1 MLLCPDIYMKKNII
15 LFLLFFLVIFQL
27 FSFNRI
33 ISISPALTEAIYLLN
48 SEEKLIANTT
58 YCIRPEE
65 AKNKEKIGNLVD
77 INIEKIIW
85 LKPDLVLTTVMT
97 KKEKIEKLIKL
108 GIRVEIF
115 PEPKTYTEIC
125 RQFQKLA
132 EFVGKN
138 EQSDIIIKKSS
149 ENIENIKNMTKKF
162 NKKKIFVEIGINPL
176 FTITEESYINDF
188 INFNNA
194 VNIAFEAKSGIYS
207 REKVLISN
215 PDIIVII
222 DMGVDTKSEINEWNK
237 YKNLNAF
244 KHNRIKTID
253 SYLVCS
259 PNPQTFTFALIEF
272 TKIIHPELNI
282 AELVK

>member
-1 MLLCPDIYMKKNII
+1 MLLYSGFHMKKNII
-15 LFLLFFLVIFQL
+15 LFLLFFLIIFQPYPY
-27 FSFNRI
+27 NRI
-33 ISISPALTEAIYLLN
+33 ISISPALTEAIYLLD

-85 LKPDLVLTTVMT
+85 LKPDLVLTTIMT
-97 KKEKIEKLIKL
+97 KKEKIDKLIKL
-108 GIRVEIF
+108 GIRVEVF
-115 PEPKTYTEIC
+115 PEPKNYSEIC
-125 RQFQKLA
+125 RQFQMLA
-132 EFVGKN
+132 EFVNKTG
-138 EQSDIIIKKSS
+138 EADIIIKKSS
-149 ENIENIKNMTKKF
+149 ENIENIKNKAKKLK
-162 NKKKIFVEIGINPL
+162 NKKIFVEIGINPL
-176 FTITEESYINDF
+176 FTITNDSYINDF

-194 VNIAFEAKSGIYS
+194 INIAFEAKSGIYS

-222 DMGVDTKSEINEWNK
+222 DMGVDTKTEINEWNK

-244 KHNRIKTID
+244 KNNRIKTID

-272 TKIIHPELNI
+272 AKIIHPELNT